1 MNKTPSARFA
11 QQIAYLR
18 LGALRRKIEGNECSA
33 TAYTT
38 LRHMIG
44 AFIRTIYR
52 CAAREEQLA
61 IRAAF
66 RQARADYEAIEVPRG

>member
-11 QQIAYLR
+11 QQLAYVR
-18 LGALRRKIEGNECSA
+18 LGALRRKLKGNPHSA

-38 LRHMIG
+38 MRHTIG
-44 AFIRTIYR
+44 AFVRTIYR
-52 CAAREEQLA
+52 CASTDEQRA

>member
-18 LGALRRKIEGNECSA
+18 LGALSRKAGNPHSA

-38 LRHMIG
+38 LRHTIA
-44 AFIRTIYR
+44 AFVRTIYR
-52 CAAREEQLA
+52 CASADEQLA
-61 IRAAF
+61 IRSAF
-66 RQARADYEAIEVPRG
+66 RQARVDYEASNRQG

>member
-11 QQIAYLR
+11 QQLAYLR
-18 LGALRRKIEGNECSA
+18 LGALHRKQLGNPHSA

-38 LRHMIG
+38 LRHTI
-44 AFIRTIYR
+44 ATFVRTIYR
-52 CAAREEQLA
+52 CASPEEKLS

-66 RQARADYEAIEVPRG
+66 RQARADYAAIETARG

>member
-11 QQIAYLR
+11 QQIAYIR
-18 LGALRRKIEGNECSA
+18 LGSLHRKQLGNPHSA

-38 LRHMIG
+38 LRHTIS
-44 AFIRTIYR
+44 AFVRTIYR
-52 CAAREEQLA
+52 CASLEEKLA

-66 RQARADYEAIEVPRG
+66 RQARVDYESIEVSRG